1 MRHGAGFKDE
11 GNITTVVNSRALMR
25 QLRGMQLSASKKH
38 ATTALRGLSCAAGV
52 QQPFERGVALM
63 HSFWYDEAE
72 KQFKGLEK
80 KDPGCA
86 MIYWGEAVSLLRQ
99 FTCGLG
105 HKGMNGQIIVDRQ
118 NGPIQEV

>member
-1 MRHGAGFKDE
+1 VCR
-11 GNITTVVNSRALMR
+11 RR
-25 QLRGMQLSASKKH
+25 SA
-38 ATTALRGLSCAAGV
+38 
-52 QQPFERGVALM
+52 PFERGVALM

-72 KQFKGLEK
+72 KQFKGLKK